1 MINKADEVIEEIFDS
16 LIKNIKLD
24 RKNQLKVEI
33 SHLIVFI
40 CCIINVIK

>member
-1 MINKADEVIEEIFDS
+1 MINKADEVTEEIFDS

-24 RKNQLKVEI
+24 RKNQLEVEI
-33 SHLIVFI
+33 SYLIMFI

>member
-1 MINKADEVIEEIFDS
+1 MINKADEVTEEIFDS

-24 RKNQLKVEI
+24 RKNQLEVEI
-33 SHLIVFI
+33 SCLIVFI